1 ERPLGAAGIALV
13 CGGMSSLRGHHCR
26 PAGVPPARPP
36 GPHGRLLSRAV
47 VTSPGRSLLVAALI
61 LLPGTLLAS
70 DIVIGMS
77 AAFTGPSEAIGIELY
92 RGSMAYL
99 EPVNRAGGI
108 NGKRIVIRAYDDGYD
123 PTLAIRNTIR
133 LVDDDNVLLLM
144 NFVGTP
150 TVTRVLPLV
159 KTYQKQHVY
168 LFFPFTGARP

>member
-1 ERPLGAAGIALV
+1 MKFFR
-13 CGGMSSLRGHHCR
+13 R
-26 PAGVPPARPP
+26 AR
-36 GPHGRLLSRAV
+36 LFWI
-47 VTSPGRSLLVAALI
+47 LI
-61 LLPGTLLAS
+61 LFFPGKLLAE

-77 AAFTGPSEAIGIELY
+77 AAFTGPSDALGIELY

-108 NGKRIVIRAYDDGYD
+108 DGQRIVIRAYDDGYD

-133 LVDDDNVLLLM
+133 LVDDDDVLLLM

-159 KTYQKQHVY
+159 KSYQKRHVY
-168 LFFPFTGARP
+168 LFFPFTGARPHRQFPYFGSVFN